1 MYTNILLDECPPDSQ
16 MRKDLELI
24 VDQSA
29 RCKKIVSGLLN
40 FARKNQVN
48 HTEIQLQK
56 FIESCIQAVI
66 IPASVKVTVENN
78 LQKSSAHFDYEQ
90 MTQVVTNLI
99 KNAVE
104 AMPAGGTIRIIMD
117 DDMNDI
123 FFTIQDNGSGI
134 KSDDQEKV
142 FEPFFT
148 TKSLGQGTGLGLA
161 TAYGIVKMHKGQI
174 TLTSNANVEAGPT
187 GTSFKI
193 QLPRVNEEIGNN
205 LIHDKYNEL

>member
-1 MYTNILLDECPPDSQ
+1 M
-16 MRKDLELI
+16 
-24 VDQSA
+24 
-29 RCKKIVSGLLN
+29 
-40 FARKNQVN
+40 
-48 HTEIQLQK
+48 
-56 FIESCIQAVI
+56 
-66 IPASVKVTVENN
+66 ENN

-174 TLTSNANVEAGPT
+174 TLTSNANAEAGPT
-187 GTSFKI
+187 GTSFRI

-205 LIHDKYNEL
+205 LMHDKYNEL